1 MGDIMPFKKIEE
13 VTVASTEVSYDGEIL
28 PDGTVQVRKC
38 TIEKD
43 ADGNQ
48 ISKKFHRHVL
58 HPGDDY
64 SNEPQEVKDVCQREH
79 TVEKINARA
88 AFVAAQE
95 ANL

>member
-1 MGDIMPFKKIEE
+1 MTFKKI
-13 VTVASTEVSYDGEIL
+13 VKQTPASTEVSHDGEIL
-28 PDGTVQVRKC
+28 PDGTVQVRRC

-43 ADGNQ
+43 AEGNQ

-64 SNEPQEVKDVCQREH
+64 SEEPQEVKDICAVEH
-79 TVEKINARA
+79 TAERIA
-88 AFVAAQE
+88 AHQANVAEE